1 MTVSGTAGTPL
12 HPIEKK
18 VLSSLSGSRPLDFDS
33 LVASTGLLPDQVRRS
48 ISWLSSKGLVDVQEA
63 STFTLT
69 ASDAPPPELLL
80 VSELEQGGGSLPMAE
95 LKARFSSNQ
104 EFSAAL
110 GRASSAG
117 WISIVPQQKSGPVIE
132 LKDPKGAKEL
142 RRVLSVLASGG
153 LDESKAGPELRELSA
168 DLLKRGL
175 LTRRVSRVTTMTIT
189 DEGLAALASAETESY
204 AEKLTPDLLASVR
217 SSGAEVRLRPIDV
230 KAPAASFF
238 PGRRHPVKEFIN
250 EVREVY
256 LSMGFVEIAGDSIQS
271 SFWNFDALFTPQD
284 HPAREL
290 QDTFYIRDG
299 KDESLLR
306 KGVVARVAAAHE
318 NGLETGGSKG
328 WRYAWEIEEA
338 RRLVLRTHN
347 TALTVRATMDSG
359 DRETRIFSVGR
370 VYRNENLD
378 YKHLAELHQMEGIV
392 IGEGLNLRHLM
403 GILTRFYGKLGMSGV
418 KLWPSYFPYTEPSMQ
433 VMVYHEKLGKW
444 LEMGGAGLFRPEV
457 TLPLGVKKP
466 VIAWGCGLE
475 RLLMLRLGIQDIR
488 DLYNNDLDWLRRRKI
503 ASSEDIL

>member
-1 MTVSGTAGTPL
+1 MSDTARTPL

-18 VLSSLSGSRPLDFDS
+18 VLSGLSGRRTLDFDS
-33 LVASTGLLPDQVRRS
+33 LVASAGLLPDQVRRS

-63 STFTLT
+63 STFTLK
-69 ASDAPPPELLL
+69 ASDVPPPEILL
-80 VSELEQGGGSLPMAE
+80 VSKLEESKGSLPMAE
-95 LKARFSSNQ
+95 MKALFKSNQ

-117 WISIVPQQKSGPVIE
+117 WISIIPQQSGPVIT
-132 LKDPKGAKEL
+132 LKDSEGAKKL
-142 RRVLSVLASGG
+142 RAVLSELAGG

-189 DEGLAALASAETESY
+189 EEGLGALASAGTDSY
-204 AEKLTPDLLASVR
+204 AEKLTPELLASVR
-217 SSGAEVRLRPIDV
+217 SSGAAVKLRPIDV
-230 KAPAASFF
+230 QAPAASFF

-271 SFWNFDALFTPQD
+271 SLWNFDALFTPQD

-290 QDTFYIRDG
+290 QDTFYIKGGRDQ
-299 KDESLLR
+299 SLQR
-306 KGVVARVAAAHE
+306 TGVVARVASVHE
-318 NGLETGGSKG
+318 NGWETGSKG
-328 WRYAWEIEEA
+328 WRYSWDVEEA
-338 RRLVLRTHN
+338 RRLVLRTHT
-347 TALTVRATMDSG
+347 TALTVRATMDSA
-359 DRETRIFSVGR
+359 DKETRVFTIGR

-378 YKHLAELHQMEGIV
+378 YKHLAELLQMEGIV

-403 GILTRFYGKLGMSGV
+403 GMLTRFYGKLGMSRV
-418 KLWPSYFPYTEPSMQ
+418 KLWPSYFPYTEPAMQ
-433 VMVYHEKLGKW
+433 VMIYYEKVGKW
-444 LEMGGAGLFRPEV
+444 LEMGGSGIFRPEV
-457 TLPLGVKKP
+457 TRPLGVRKP
-466 VIAWGCGLE
+466 VLAWGLGLE

-488 DLYNNDLDWLRRRKI
+488 ELYNSDVEWLRRRREI
-503 ASSEDIL
+503 ASSSDIL